1 MNLFKRIA
9 VIAIAAI
16 LVLTLAACTSPPAE
30 PEEQESSS
38 DQPEVVTIKVGLQLF
53 PPMLRFL
60 IL

>member
-16 LVLTLAACTSPPAE
+16 LVLTLAACTSPAE

-38 DQPEVVTIKVGLQLF
+38 DQPEVVTIKVGGATAL
-53 PPMLRFL
+53 PHAE
-60 IL
+60 ILNL